1 MADKKN
7 TKTKS
12 TAAKKSSS
20 AKKSPGR
27 RTAPAK
33 PEVAPIPR
41 WVWAAGFCLMGFV
54 GLLSI
59 LEVGGYA
66 TLWFRWLCGSLVGY
80 GYYLMPFAFILA
92 GILLLRHLQGKARL
106 RAGCFFLLPL
116 VWGALLHLCR
126 NHYGYRFTFDGL
138 ALLASHSRLPK
149 AGGILGGWLAIG
161 LRALISDVGGV
172 ILCVIL
178 LLVCLWAGFN
188 IDLESLRERFRLLP
202 EPEEEELPRKPA
214 KPSPAPAGPTQRAE
228 SLSRA
233 AKKRPSAIDLPVDD
247 GPLVPE
253 EQPEPESLPFPDPT
267 APPKPSFTT
276 REANLDKQPRE
287 GGLLSRLSR
296 LKKDKPEEETLPAE
310 APAET
315 EAEQP
320 VFPDIGTGA
329 PAHPDFTD
337 EPVYTE
343 PEYDEPPFDAEPVGE
358 DMMEVPA
365 EVLATIDQI
374 APKKEKID
382 MNDPTVIETQEQLS
396 MAIADGELPETY
408 IYPPITLL
416 TPGTAASGD
425 HEAEKKRRSE
435 QLLDTLKSFGVEA
448 RCVGIVRGPTVTRY
462 ELQLQRGTKFS
473 RITNLADDIA
483 LSLGASGI
491 RIAPIPEKNAI
502 GIEVPNDAQQT
513 IRLRELLE
521 SPQFKNAKS
530 KVSFAVGRDIS
541 NQCVVGDIAKMP
553 HMLIA
558 GTTGSGKSV
567 CINSLLISLIYK
579 ATPEEVRLIMVDPKM
594 IELGVYNG
602 LPHLLIPVVT
612 DPKKAAGALNWAV
625 GEMMR
630 RYKLLSE
637 KNVRNLADYNEV
649 ARKEN
654 FPTLPQIVIVIDEL
668 ADLMFVAAK
677 EVEEA
682 IARIAQMARAAG
694 MHLVIATQRPS
705 ADVITGIMKAN
716 IPSRIAFAVAS
727 QIESRIILDQMGA
740 EKLVGRGD
748 MLYGPLGEGKPRRV
762 QGCFVTSEE
771 VESVVGFIKKTS
783 QADYSQEIMDSIER
797 AAAQAESGGDEPDE
811 DGDGEDPML
820 DDAISVA
827 VENGQI
833 SVSMLQRK
841 LKLGYSRAA
850 RLVDIMEARGIVGPF
865 EGSRPREVR
874 ITRDQWKEMQLRK
887 QDL

>member
-1 MADKKN
+1 MADKKT
-7 TKTKS
+7 TKKKTSGSAKSSGSKKS
-12 TAAKKSSS
+12 TGK
-20 AKKSPGR
+20 
-27 RTAPAK
+27 RTAP
-33 PEVAPIPR
+33 PPVERQPIPR
-41 WVWAAGFCLMGFV
+41 WAWAAGFCLMGFI

-66 TLWFRWLCGSLVGY
+66 TLWFRWFFGSLVGY

-106 RAGCFFLLPL
+106 RAGCFFGMPL

-126 NHYGYRFTFDGL
+126 NHHGYRFTFDGL
-138 ALLASHSRLPK
+138 SLLASHSRLPK
-149 AGGILGGWLAIG
+149 AGGILGGWLAIA

-178 LLVCLWAGFN
+178 LLVCLWAGFH
-188 IDLESLRERFRLLP
+188 IDLEALRQRFRLLP
-202 EPEEEELPRKPA
+202 EPEEEAVPKKPA
-214 KPSPAPAGPTQRAE
+214 KPAPAPAGPSQRAE

-247 GPLVPE
+247 GPIGEAPQE
-253 EQPEPESLPFPDPT
+253 EPNSELPFRDPT
-267 APPKPSFTT
+267 APPKPTFTT
-276 REANLDKQPRE
+276 KEANLDKPQE
-287 GGLLSRLSR
+287 GGILSRIHVF
-296 LKKDKPEEETLPAE
+296 KKDKPAEPQSEAPQE
-310 APAET
+310 APA
-315 EAEQP
+315 QP
-320 VFPDIGTGA
+320 VA
-329 PAHPDFTD
+329 
-337 EPVYTE
+337 EPQ
-343 PEYDEPPFDAEPVGE
+343 PEKIAALEMDPPFEDSFEAEPVTD

-382 MNDPTVIETQEQLS
+382 MNDPTVIETQEQLT
-396 MAIADGELPETY
+396 MALADGQLPETY

-416 TPGTAASGD
+416 TAGTGSTGD

-448 RCVGIVRGPTVTRY
+448 RCIGIVRGPTVTRY

-530 KVSFAVGRDIS
+530 RVSFAVGRDIS

-567 CINSLLISLIYK
+567 CINSLLISLLYK

-637 KNVRNLADYNEV
+637 KNVRNLADYNEL
-649 ARKEN
+649 ARRED

-797 AAAQAESGGDEPDE
+797 AASQSEQGSDGADE

>member
-7 TKTKS
+7 TKKKT
-12 TAAKKSSS
+12 TAASKSGS
-20 AKKSPGR
+20 AKKTTGK
-27 RTAPAK
+27 RTAPAPAEK
-33 PEVAPIPR
+33 KPIPR
-41 WVWAAGFCLMGFV
+41 WAWAAVFCLMGFI

-66 TLWFRWLCGSLVGY
+66 TLWFRWFFGSLVGY
-80 GYYLMPFAFILA
+80 GYYLMPFAFLLA

-106 RAGCFFLLPL
+106 RAGCFFGIPL
-116 VWGALLHLCR
+116 FWGALLHLCR
-126 NHYGYRFTFDGL
+126 NHYGYRLTFDGL
-138 ALLASHSRLPK
+138 ALLASHARLPK
-149 AGGILGGWLAIG
+149 AGGILGGLLAMG

-188 IDLESLRERFRLLP
+188 IDLEALRQRFRLLP
-202 EPEEEELPRKPA
+202 EPEEEEAPRKPQ
-214 KPSPAPAGPTQRAE
+214 KPTPAPAAPAHRAE

-247 GPLVPE
+247 GPLTPAE
-253 EQPEPESLPFPDPT
+253 EEENSSLPFPDPT
-267 APPKPSFTT
+267 APPKPTFTT
-276 REANLDKQPRE
+276 REASLEQPKE
-287 GGLLSRLSR
+287 GGILSRIGIF
-296 LKKDKPEEETLPAE
+296 KKDKPAEEPAPEAASETTAELPREPE
-310 APAET
+310 APVRTAALMME
-315 EAEQP
+315 
-320 VFPDIGTGA
+320 
-329 PAHPDFTD
+329 
-337 EPVYTE
+337 E
-343 PEYDEPPFDAEPVGE
+343 PEDDFEAEPVTE

-396 MAIADGELPETY
+396 MAIADGELPDTY

-416 TPGTAASGD
+416 APGTGASGD

-637 KNVRNLADYNEV
+637 KNVRNLADYNDL

-797 AAAQAESGGDEPDE
+797 AAAQQEQGSDGADE

-820 DDAISVA
+820 DDAITVA

-865 EGSRPREVR
+865 EGSKPREVR
-874 ITRDQWKEMQLRK
+874 ITKDQWKEMQLRK